1 MRFFNAT
8 GIAETCSTASLYF
21 IAMPLKYIGGNEI
34 LVQVIGPI
42 HGVLW
47 SLYIGLLGLG
57 WLQKEWNMRAVI
69 LGGFLS
75 LSPVDRFG
83 WNVDWTT
90 PNICQVRNQS
100 TLNEQTLGCSKIL

>member
-21 IAMPLKYIGGNEI
+21 IAMPLKYIGDNEI

-57 WLQKEWNMRAVI
+57 WLKKEWNMRAVI

-75 LSPVDRFG
+75 LFPGVPIWLERRLDNPEYLPSPKSVD
-83 WNVDWTT
+83 
-90 PNICQVRNQS
+90 S
-100 TLNEQTLGCSKIL
+100 E

>member
-1 MRFFNAT
+1 MRFFNAI
-8 GIAETCSTASLYF
+8 GIAETCSTTSLYF
-21 IAMPLKYIGGNEI
+21 IAMPLKYIGDNEI

-42 HGVLW
+42 HGILW

-75 LSPVDRFG
+75 LFPGGPIWLERRLDNAEYLPSSESVH
-83 WNVDWTT
+83 
-90 PNICQVRNQS
+90 S
-100 TLNEQTLGCSKIL
+100 E